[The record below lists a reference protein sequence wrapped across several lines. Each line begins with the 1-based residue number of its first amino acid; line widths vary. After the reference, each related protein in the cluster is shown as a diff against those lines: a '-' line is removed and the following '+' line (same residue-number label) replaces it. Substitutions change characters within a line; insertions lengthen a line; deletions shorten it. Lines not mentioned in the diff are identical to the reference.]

1 MMNVGSY
8 RPTYRHVAVRLVTL
22 ALALEYTFTIVR
34 DVEASKP
41 FFEILNVFGGGSLL
55 SGRTGR
61 HLEVLGVFV
70 GVVRKA

>member
-1 MMNVGSY
+1 M
-8 RPTYRHVAVRLVTL
+8 AVELVTL
-22 ALALEYTFTIVR
+22 ALVLEYMFAIFR

-41 FFEILNVFGGGSLL
+41 FFEALSVFGGVSLL